1 LPTGASMVPNVLF
14 IDDDANLLRG
24 LCRVLRNQ
32 PFQMLTARSAEEAL
46 EIVKA
51 WPIDMVVSDEHMP
64 GQRGS
69 DLLKWMSQHCPD
81 IGRIM
86 LCGKS
91 TADLA
96 LRAVDEEQIFRLY
109 SKECD
114 HEELAA
120 AILEGIETRSPSVA
134 AV

>member
-1 LPTGASMVPNVLF
+1 MLPNVLF

-24 LCRVLRNQ
+24 LCRVLQNQ

-51 WPIDMVVSDEHMP
+51 WPVDLVVSDEHMP

-81 IGRIM
+81 IVRIILTGRP
-86 LCGKS
+86 

-96 LRAVDEEQIFRLY
+96 LRAVDEGQIFRLF
-109 SKECD
+109 SKPCD

-120 AILEGIETRSPSVA
+120 AILEGIESRTPGVASV
-134 AV
+134 